1 MLLQIRDYIRREK
14 VVSNQQLARA
24 FQLDVDSL
32 QPMLD
37 CWLAKGRISLCQ
49 APVGC
54 KSRCFKCQQ
63 PPVYYAYVPA
73 LER

>member
-1 MLLQIRDYIRREK
+1 MLLQIREYIRREG

-24 FQLDVDSL
+24 FHLDVTSL

-37 CWLAKGRISLCQ
+37 CWLAKGLIRTCEQTS
-49 APVGC
+49 GC

-63 PPVYYAYVPA
+63 PPVYYA
-73 LER
+73 LL